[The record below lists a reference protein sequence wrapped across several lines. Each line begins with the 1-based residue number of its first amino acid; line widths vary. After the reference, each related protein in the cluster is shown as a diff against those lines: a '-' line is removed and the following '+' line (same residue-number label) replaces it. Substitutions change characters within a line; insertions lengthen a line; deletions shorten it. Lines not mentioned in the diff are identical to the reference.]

1 MSIKKIVVVG
11 GGSAGWMT
19 AATLVKNFPHMD
31 INVIESPNVPTVGVG
46 ESTLGQINEWLYTLG
61 IKDEDWMQEC
71 DASYKL
77 SIKFT
82 DFYKKGAGAFHYPF
96 GSPEWPQDAAP
107 QGLQDWYYKKILHPD
122 TPVTDF
128 ADTFWPIMPL
138 VNENK
143 ISEHSIPELGGYRFD
158 WDTAYHFDATKFG
171 IYLKEKYCQPRG
183 VTLIQ
188 NDVKEI
194 HTSEGN
200 ITHLT
205 LADNNVVNADLYID
219 CTGFRSI
226 LMEAVDAEFESWSDI
241 LPNDSAWA
249 TRLPFTDKEK
259 ELEPY
264 TNCTAI
270 GNGWVWN
277 IPLWSRVGTGYVFSS
292 QYISDDDA
300 LEEFKQYLMNDRN
313 VKVSKELVDSLE
325 YRKIKMRVGIQKE
338 IFKGNVCAIGL
349 SAGFIEPLESN
360 GLYSVHE
367 FLHNLV
373 LCLAREDVNQFD
385 RDMFNDKCYGQFK
398 SFAEFVAL
406 HYALSLRDDTQYWR
420 DVRQRKMPKTMPLGM
435 YNTSGI
441 DNLMFRR
448 MNTHSYD
455 FDMGGI
461 VCIATGMNYFP
472 IDKSLIERFKHQN
485 QYYDLEN
492 ELARNFER
500 WTSVKD
506 SRIEAVKNCPTLYKF
521 LEERY
526 NNDK

>member
-1 MSIKKIVVVG
+1 MSIKTITVVG

-19 AATLVKNFPHMD
+19 AATLVKNFPNIK

-46 ESTLGQINEWLYTLG
+46 ESTLGQINEWLATLD
-61 IKDEDWMQEC
+61 IKDEDWMKEC

-96 GSPEWPQDAAP
+96 GSPSWPQDAAP
-107 QGLQDWYYKKILHPD
+107 EGLQDWYYKKILHPE

-128 ADTFWPIMPL
+128 VDTFWPIMAL

-143 ISEHSIPELGGYRFD
+143 ITDQSIAELDTYRFD
-158 WDTAYHFDATKFG
+158 WDAAYHFDATKFG
-171 IYLKEKYCQPRG
+171 IWLKEKYCKPRG
-183 VTLIQ
+183 VNLITA
-188 NDVKEI
+188 DVKEI
-194 HTSEGN
+194 HTNDSN
-200 ITHLT
+200 ITHLELDT
-205 LADNNVVNADLYID
+205 GETVTSDLFID

-226 LMEAVDAEFESWSDI
+226 LMEAIGAEFESWSDI

-277 IPLWSRVGTGYVFSS
+277 IPLWSRTGTGYVFSS
-292 QYISDDDA
+292 KYISDEDA
-300 LEEFKQYLMNDRN
+300 LEEFKSYLRN
-313 VKVSKELVDSLE
+313 EREVKVSQELVDSLE
-325 YRKIKMRVGIQKE
+325 FKKIKMRVGIHKE

-367 FLHNLV
+367 FLHHLV
-373 LCLAREDVNQFD
+373 LTLARQDVNQFD
-385 RDMFNDKCYGQFK
+385 RDAFNDKCYGQFK
-398 SFAEFVAL
+398 AFAEFVAL
-406 HYALSLRDDTQYWR
+406 HYALSLRDDTPYWQ
-420 DVRQRKMPKTMPLGM
+420 DVRQRKMPKTMPAGL
-435 YNTSGI
+435 YSTSGI

-448 MNTHSYD
+448 MEANRYE
-455 FDMGGI
+455 FEMGGI
-461 VCIATGMNYFP
+461 ICIATGMEYFP
-472 IDKSLIERFKHQN
+472 IDTALMTRYKHKYR
-485 QYYDLEN
+485 YYDMDNVLNQNFKVWGEVKN
-492 ELARNFER
+492 AR
-500 WTSVKD
+500 T
-506 SRIEAVKNCPTLYKF
+506 EAVKNCPTLYNF
-521 LEERY
+521 LKERY
-526 NNDK
+526 KDD